1 MTLIPVR
8 QYRLPHHLKRQG
20 GVKMKNQVRR
30 NQSHIRRRGVGKWLV
45 VTAFLATVAAF
56 VKRRIGD

>member
-1 MTLIPVR
+1 MENR
-8 QYRLPHHLKRQG
+8 
-20 GVKMKNQVRR
+20 VKR

-45 VTAFLATVAAF
+45 VTAVLAMAAGF